1 MVDFWR
7 RHRRVR
13 SLSVGLM
20 TEVLL
25 ATAEPERCGR
35 MLAVKRL
42 LRSCAGEPLVESLFA
57 EEASLAARLSH
68 ANIVST
74 LDVCLDRDGTLCLVM
89 EHVDGP
95 TLAELVRMGRL
106 PAAVAIH
113 IAREALAG
121 LGHMHQ
127 ARIRGRR
134 GLVHGEF
141 APENVLLSSDGRV
154 KIADFGATRAVSGQ
168 DVSPRV
174 LKTAMASYVSP
185 EELNGQSVDSRSDLF
200 SVGAVLWEL
209 LAGVPLFAGMTP
221 GEVAAEVDLHPLR
234 LPGAVRPGVPHDM
247 EDVVMR
253 LLAREPRARYQA
265 AAEAIDDLA
274 RYADAPRN
282 GAGELARLIADRTAP
297 RSTEERGRREP
308 WHAVPAFHARPLLLL
323 DVPRREPRDYNP
335 DEHLTLLDALHGSA
349 PWNRSRDMALAHVLY
364 RCGLTIATAVALDI
378 GQLHLGRRAFLGV
391 TLAGSSEPRDVPF
404 DDVVCDALERYVSE
418 RRSRIRSDGSNAL
431 FLWDQG
437 ARLPAEVAHAVMR
450 AGRSG

>member
-1 MVDFWR
+1 
-7 RHRRVR
+7 
-13 SLSVGLM
+13 
-20 TEVLL
+20 
-25 ATAEPERCGR
+25 

-57 EEASLAARLSH
+57 EEASLAVRLSH

-113 IAREALAG
+113 IAREALTG

-127 ARIRGRR
+127 ARIPGGRR

-154 KIADFGATRAVSGQ
+154 KIADFGATHASSGQ
-168 DVSPRV
+168 AVSPRV
-174 LKTAMASYVSP
+174 LKTTMASYAPP
-185 EELNGQSVDSRSDLF
+185 EALNGQPVDGRSDLF

-209 LAGVPLFAGMTP
+209 LAGVPLFASMTP
-221 GEVAAEVDLHPLR
+221 GEVAAEVNLHPPR
-234 LPGAVRPGVPHDM
+234 LPGAVRPGVPRDV

-253 LLAREPRARYQA
+253 LLAREPHARYQA
-265 AAEAIDDLA
+265 AAEAIDDLS
-274 RYADAPRN
+274 RCADAPRD
-282 GAGELARLIADRTAP
+282 GAGGLARLIADRTAP
-297 RSTEERGRREP
+297 RSTDERGRGEA
-308 WHAVPAFHARPLLLL
+308 WHAVPVFHARPLLLL
-323 DVPRREPRDYNP
+323 DVPRREPRDYSP
-335 DEHLTLLDALHGSA
+335 DEYLTLLDALHGSA

-364 RCGLTIATAVALDI
+364 RCGFTIATAIALDI
-378 GQLHLGRRAFLGV
+378 GQLHLGRRVLLGV
-391 TLAGSSEPRDVPF
+391 KLAGSSEPRDVPF
-404 DDVVCDALERYVSE
+404 DDVVCDALERYVAD
-418 RRSRIRSDGSNAL
+418 RRSWIRSDGSNAL

-437 ARLPAEVAHAVMR
+437 ARLPAELARAIMR